1 MVNRRKEEIN
11 QTGYLTMTS
20 SRNFRVVVRNVDM
33 PEEQERDV
41 VEIAAQVS
49 HAILMIIC
57 LSSKYLWQ
65 DTLPFFHYYHKSSKE
80 YLILTPNHFWI
91 FLTRQFFIDLFQISW
106 FNLLKTFSV
115 VFNDFKKFNY
125 MKGKKKLSYSKS

>member
-1 MVNRRKEEIN
+1 
-11 QTGYLTMTS
+11 MTS

-57 LSSKYLWQ
+57 IEFQYLSFS
-65 DTLPFFHYYHKSSKE
+65 FFHYYRKS
-80 YLILTPNHFWI
+80 
-91 FLTRQFFIDLFQISW
+91 
-106 FNLLKTFSV
+106 
-115 VFNDFKKFNY
+115 
-125 MKGKKKLSYSKS
+125 